1 MIWTIDLTVFVL
13 LTSLTASVFLLFWY
27 WIGGIL
33 ERIGYQNL
41 RYHVLRFVLIL
52 FLVPVLPCLFETA
65 SAVGTVGVTLGITQQ
80 IGLISRMI
88 LVVLMFLG
96 RVGGLTLI
104 FAAVSGNRI
113 VHSELPAEN
122 ITVG

>member
-27 WIGGIL
+27 WIGGML

-52 FLVPVLPCLFETA
+52 FLVPVLFLTIEKVFHPKTP
-65 SAVGTVGVTLGITQQ
+65 
-80 IGLISRMI
+80 IGSVDDPIP
-88 LVVLMFLG
+88 
-96 RVGGLTLI
+96 
-104 FAAVSGNRI
+104 
-113 VHSELPAEN
+113 EEKK
-122 ITVG
+122 

>member
-41 RYHVLRFVLIL
+41 RYHVL
-52 FLVPVLPCLFETA
+52 
-65 SAVGTVGVTLGITQQ
+65 
-80 IGLISRMI
+80 
-88 LVVLMFLG
+88 
-96 RVGGLTLI
+96 
-104 FAAVSGNRI
+104 
-113 VHSELPAEN
+113 
-122 ITVG
+122 